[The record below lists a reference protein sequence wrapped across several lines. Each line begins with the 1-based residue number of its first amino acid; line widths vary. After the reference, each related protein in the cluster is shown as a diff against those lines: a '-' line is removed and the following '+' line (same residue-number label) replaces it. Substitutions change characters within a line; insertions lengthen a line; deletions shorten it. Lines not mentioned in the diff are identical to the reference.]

1 MDGSLMIVS
10 LGLAAASL
18 TSLSYLP
25 QARKAI
31 PRGATKDLSLKTLG
45 ALLAGLFLWV
55 VYGILRSDMVIVIAN
70 SVGAVLVAIVMT
82 CKLRDLSYYRR
93 SGDDRF
99 AEDGLS
105 GHRRE
110 SRRSDGSG
118 LSRALFEVWHGCR
131 ARPQQSL
138 SHS

>member
-1 MDGSLMIVS
+1 MIVS

-55 VYGILRSDMVIVIAN
+55 VYGLLRSDMVIVIAN
-70 SVGAVLVAIVMT
+70 SVGAVLVAVVLA
-82 CKLRDLSYYRR
+82 CKLRDLPY
-93 SGDDRF
+93 
-99 AEDGLS
+99 
-105 GHRRE
+105 HRR
-110 SRRSDGSG
+110 
-118 LSRALFEVWHGCR
+118 
-131 ARPQQSL
+131 
-138 SHS
+138 

>member
-1 MDGSLMIVS
+1 MDRSLMIVS

-55 VYGILRSDMVIVIAN
+55 VYGLLRSDMVIVIAN
-70 SVGAVLVAIVMT
+70 SVGAVLVAVVLA
-82 CKLRDLSYYRR
+82 CKLRDLPY
-93 SGDDRF
+93 
-99 AEDGLS
+99 
-105 GHRRE
+105 HRR
-110 SRRSDGSG
+110 
-118 LSRALFEVWHGCR
+118 
-131 ARPQQSL
+131 
-138 SHS
+138 

>member
-1 MDGSLMIVS
+1 MIVS

-70 SVGAVLVAIVMT
+70 SVGAVLVAIVLT
-82 CKLRDLSYYRR
+82 CKLRDLSY
-93 SGDDRF
+93 
-99 AEDGLS
+99 
-105 GHRRE
+105 
-110 SRRSDGSG
+110 SRR
-118 LSRALFEVWHGCR
+118 
-131 ARPQQSL
+131 
-138 SHS
+138 